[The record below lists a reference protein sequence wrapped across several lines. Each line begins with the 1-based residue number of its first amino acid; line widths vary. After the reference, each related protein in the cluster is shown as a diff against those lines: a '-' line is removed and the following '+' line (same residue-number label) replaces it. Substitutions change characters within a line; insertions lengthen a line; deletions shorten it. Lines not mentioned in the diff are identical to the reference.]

1 VSAAYLIRGN
11 RWGRR
16 SAPATAAAAGRDVGP
31 RSHAATQQGEVRERE
46 HATLPA
52 QVHAQRRLLH
62 PPPTAQCT
70 ACLLS
75 HLLLP
80 PQLLPLPPL
89 PPSPVPQG
97 GCTAAAAV
105 AVQYAPLYKPGL
117 RCVARSSPGGGLG
130 RCCSP
135 CIATRPARPGGGRQ
149 TAFVRACCRQ
159 EAAGWTESA
168 RLAKMMLHQENP
180 TLLKGRETQRRSSS
194 HTQ

>member
-135 CIATRPARPGGGRQ
+135 CIATRPARPGGGQ

>member
-135 CIATRPARPGGGRQ
+135 CIATRPPDSLCACVLQTGSSRLDGISSLSKNDAAPGKPNSLER
-149 TAFVRACCRQ
+149 T
-159 EAAGWTESA
+159 
-168 RLAKMMLHQENP
+168 
-180 TLLKGRETQRRSSS
+180 
-194 HTQ
+194 